1 MDQDGKL
8 SRSFE
13 KKNIEI
19 LPFLLPYKIAHPFPP
34 LDPWP
39 SFFVRTCS
47 KILDLLDREKLSRSF
62 EKKRN

>member
-1 MDQDGKL
+1 MDLLDRGKL

-34 LDPWP
+34 LNP
-39 SFFVRTCS
+39 
-47 KILDLLDREKLSRSF
+47 
-62 EKKRN
+62 

>member
-1 MDQDGKL
+1 MDLLDRGKL

-19 LPFLLPYKIAHPFPP
+19 LPFLLPYKITHPFPP
-34 LDPWP
+34 WP
-39 SFFVRTCS
+39 SFVRTCS